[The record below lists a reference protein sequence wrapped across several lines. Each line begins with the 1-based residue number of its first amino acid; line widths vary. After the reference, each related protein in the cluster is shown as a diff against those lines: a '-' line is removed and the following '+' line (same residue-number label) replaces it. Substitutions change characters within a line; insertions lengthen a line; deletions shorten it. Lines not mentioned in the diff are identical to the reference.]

1 MAKTHTRYVCQECG
15 RVAATYM
22 GKCPQCGSF
31 NSMVEEVI
39 HDEPVAKSTAVR
51 GLTGRSSPRSIG
63 DVSSDA
69 EDRIHLPIGE
79 FARVLG
85 GGIVPGSIVLVGG
98 DPGIGKCV
106 TGDTRIL
113 DPLTGDFFS
122 IREWAQGQRRVLAL
136 DEESLRL
143 QSVPISAFFNRGRR
157 PIVQIQTELGRT
169 LKCTPDHPL
178 LAPDG
183 WAPADSFKPGD
194 RIAAPRALPHFG
206 TQPLPEAKV
215 KLIAYI
221 LSDGSAQSS
230 IGVTNSLP
238 EVAHDMEEIASA
250 FGMRVVS
257 YAKRSNQAIQYRFVS
272 MKGQRSIA
280 RSDIALALRAVQ
292 KQRQIRWAEW
302 ARSAQISYALLNVWR
317 RGEAAPRADDL
328 QRLAQAVDLSIEEL
342 APEARSQAE
351 KSTPIA
357 RYLAEIGL
365 RYTRAAN
372 KTIPACIFRL
382 PRNELALFLKTLF
395 TCDGSVYINQYGQP
409 GVSYSTIS
417 QRLAEDVQ
425 HLLLRFGIS
434 AKLRTKHMQVNEK
447 PYFAY
452 EVTFLGVPQVQH
464 FIREI
469 GILGRE
475 NISRR
480 IREMKVPVLPSTQRD
495 TIPTGVNFWKL
506 LQSVDPYSSL
516 KKINHLAGTS
526 FHPERP
532 NGPLS
537 RYTVA
542 KLANTYPLPR
552 LEALAFGDVLWDTIK
567 SVTPAGEAEV
577 FDLSVPGKHNF
588 VANDLIIHNSTLTLQ
603 MAIEMAATQRV
614 LYVSGEESE
623 RQIKMRAIRLS
634 QSVGAQRDGQ
644 GPNAKRDAAVPLP
657 KNLLLV
663 TETNLEIILNH
674 ISEVKP
680 DLLIVDSIQTVYLSN
695 MDSSAGSV
703 SQVRECS
710 SQLREL
716 AKTSGISVFVIGH
729 VTKEG
734 TIAGPRVLEHI
745 VDTVLYLEGDR
756 FQAYRLLRSVKNR
769 FGATSE
775 VGVFEM
781 REGGLAEVTNPSE
794 AFLAER
800 MINAAGSAI
809 AVTMEGTRPI
819 LVEIQGLTSPT
830 QFGNAR
836 RTANGVDFNRLLLIA
851 AVLTRRVGLKL
862 GEQDVFVNVVGGLQ
876 IDEPA
881 ADLAIA
887 AAIASSWRDI
897 PVKAEA
903 VLIAEIGLAGEL
915 RMPGQMQARLREAQK
930 LGFKTAIVPKALRKG
945 EPYPTGIEI
954 IEVRSIQQ
962 ALDAALNVQR
972 ELPQGR
978 KVA

>member
-15 RVAATYM
+15 RVAASYM

-39 HDEPVAKSTAVR
+39 HDEPPAKATAVR
-51 GLTGRSSPRSIG
+51 GITGRSSPRSIG
-63 DVSSDA
+63 EISSDA
-69 EDRIHLPIGE
+69 EDRINLPIEE

-98 DPGIGKCV
+98 DPGIGK
-106 TGDTRIL
+106 
-113 DPLTGDFFS
+113 
-122 IREWAQGQRRVLAL
+122 
-136 DEESLRL
+136 
-143 QSVPISAFFNRGRR
+143 
-157 PIVQIQTELGRT
+157 
-169 LKCTPDHPL
+169 
-178 LAPDG
+178 
-183 WAPADSFKPGD
+183 
-194 RIAAPRALPHFG
+194 
-206 TQPLPEAKV
+206 
-215 KLIAYI
+215 
-221 LSDGSAQSS
+221 
-230 IGVTNSLP
+230 
-238 EVAHDMEEIASA
+238 
-250 FGMRVVS
+250 
-257 YAKRSNQAIQYRFVS
+257 
-272 MKGQRSIA
+272 
-280 RSDIALALRAVQ
+280 
-292 KQRQIRWAEW
+292 
-302 ARSAQISYALLNVWR
+302 
-317 RGEAAPRADDL
+317 
-328 QRLAQAVDLSIEEL
+328 
-342 APEARSQAE
+342 
-351 KSTPIA
+351 
-357 RYLAEIGL
+357 
-365 RYTRAAN
+365 
-372 KTIPACIFRL
+372 
-382 PRNELALFLKTLF
+382 
-395 TCDGSVYINQYGQP
+395 
-409 GVSYSTIS
+409 
-417 QRLAEDVQ
+417 
-425 HLLLRFGIS
+425 
-434 AKLRTKHMQVNEK
+434 
-447 PYFAY
+447 
-452 EVTFLGVPQVQH
+452 
-464 FIREI
+464 
-469 GILGRE
+469 
-475 NISRR
+475 
-480 IREMKVPVLPSTQRD
+480 
-495 TIPTGVNFWKL
+495 
-506 LQSVDPYSSL
+506 
-516 KKINHLAGTS
+516 
-526 FHPERP
+526 
-532 NGPLS
+532 
-537 RYTVA
+537 
-542 KLANTYPLPR
+542 
-552 LEALAFGDVLWDTIK
+552 
-567 SVTPAGEAEV
+567 
-577 FDLSVPGKHNF
+577 
-588 VANDLIIHNSTLTLQ
+588 STLMLQ
-603 MAIEMAATQRV
+603 MAMEMGARRRV

-623 RQIKMRAIRLS
+623 RQIKMRAVRLN
-634 QSVGAQRDGQ
+634 GQ
-644 GPNAKRDAAVPLP
+644 KELP
-657 KNLLLV
+657 KGLLLV

-674 ISEVKP
+674 INEVKP

-809 AVTMEGTRPI
+809 AVTMEGTRPL

-862 GEQDVFVNVVGGLQ
+862 SEQDVFVNVVGGLQ

-881 ADLAIA
+881 ADLAVA

-897 PVKAEA
+897 PVKADS

-930 LGFKTAIVPKALRKG
+930 LGFRTAIVPKALRKG
-945 EPYPTGIEI
+945 EPYPKGIEI
-954 IEVRSIQQ
+954 VEVRSIQQ

-972 ELPQGR
+972 EVPQGR